1 MSRELKLEQTEAI
14 STVAAGSTGCVTNW
28 LLENPDISGVGSY
41 EKKL

>member
-1 MSRELKLEQTEAI
+1 MSRALKLEQTEAI
-14 STVAAGSTGCVTNW
+14 STLVAGSTGRVTNW

>member
-1 MSRELKLEQTEAI
+1 MSRALKLEQTEAI
-14 STVAAGSTGCVTNW
+14 STLAAGFTGRVTNR